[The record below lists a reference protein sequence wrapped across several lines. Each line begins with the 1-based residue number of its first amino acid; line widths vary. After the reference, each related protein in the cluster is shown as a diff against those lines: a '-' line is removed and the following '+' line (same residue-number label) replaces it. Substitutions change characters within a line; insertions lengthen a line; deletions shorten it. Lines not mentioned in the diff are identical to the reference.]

1 MQSFKGNLIRSFIWG
16 VAMTTSMQ
24 YFLIPAVL
32 AVSLIAA
39 TGGHGDL
46 HRTAGTQGVY
56 RHDAMSYTPDRRLP
70 PVERSRQSDQ
80 AEVALQNRRQQKR
93 CLPLD
98 PQGRCAL

>member
-1 MQSFKGNLIRSFIWG
+1 
-16 VAMTTSMQ
+16 MTTSMQ

-32 AVSLIAA
+32 AVSLLAA
-39 TGGHGDL
+39 TGGYGDL
-46 HRTAGTQGVY
+46 QRTAGTQGAY

-70 PVERSRQSDQ
+70 PVERSWQSDQ
-80 AEVALQNRRQQKR
+80 AKVALQNRYQQKR